1 VNTAFSRGASAALIV
16 LCIVPP
22 ASAQSLA
29 GVVIDPQRRIIVDA
43 RVTATCAGEPTVL
56 ETDAHGRFVFV
67 VPAGIAG
74 ADCRLTVTYPGFLPF
89 EQTLAAAQKT
99 VTVQLQLADVKY
111 AITVSPGEA
120 DRATLETV
128 SIPDTVL
135 GTISNRTSDLIDYA
149 RSVAGATGGDMRVYV
164 DGLPAR
170 SLPAADAVRSVTI
183 NANPFSAEFADG
195 DETRVDIVTKAPDRS
210 FHFGFSGGSLGVGGQ
225 SVLAS
230 GLRSASRSYDGF
242 VSGAVPRLPLTFAV
256 RGRRGMDEH
265 EEPVQAVVPSVG
277 PLSPVLVRSAVHSGS
292 FRVDY
297 FKSSDT
303 RASMTYDRGG
313 TTGSNL
319 GAGGLTLSEAGLQLR
334 GQVQELRGTFAKA
347 ASRFLYESGLAV
359 TRASS
364 GLLANSAE
372 RGIEVVGEFI
382 SGGALITEQASRET
396 SWTFRNVVQVSAFNQ
411 AWRYGATVSGSRSA
425 ADLRPNSAGSIVF
438 SDTTAYAAALDG
450 APTGTRILL
459 AGSGRVDYSS
469 RTAGAFIQSER
480 ELGTGRIAGGLR
492 GDYQTGGHL
501 LVSPR
506 VSTTIRL
513 GRFVTRGGAGLF
525 VTPSPDS
532 LFLQVRQNDGSRFQR
547 FVTAGSTLAGVASP
561 PAAGAG
567 SVTSVLSTD
576 FTLARSRMASGSI
589 ERQIGRVTS
598 AVQYAWTDRSH
609 LSGSRRLPSGDRWID
624 VVESNRA
631 SQKHQVHA
639 LLKVGTESRNVLG
652 HYVWTRSHDN
662 TSGPFSYAER
672 TDDLAREWARSTG
685 LPPHSVILVAS
696 LGTTGGV
703 AITVVAAMSGAV
715 PYDITTGT
723 DSDLNG
729 LFNER
734 GGWARNAGDGPDF
747 RSIDLHAS
755 RTVSIPGRFI
765 GLRDPLKLNAGL
777 QAENLLG
784 RSNYATVDSIAG
796 SRLFG
801 APLAGLSGRSV
812 RIWLNWAR

>member
-1 VNTAFSRGASAALIV
+1 VPSAA
-16 LCIVPP
+16 
-22 ASAQSLA
+22 AQSLA

-43 RVTATCAGEPTVL
+43 RVTATCAGQSTVL
-56 ETDAHGRFVFV
+56 ETDAQGRFVFV
-67 VPAGIAG
+67 VPASVAG
-74 ADCRLTVTYPGFLPF
+74 DGCRLTVTYPGFLPL
-89 EQTLAAAQKT
+89 EQTVAVAQKT

-111 AITVSPGEA
+111 AITVSPDAA

-128 SIPDTVL
+128 SIRDTVL
-135 GTISNRTSDLIDYA
+135 ATISNRTRDLIDYA
-149 RSVAGATGGDMRVYV
+149 RSVAGATDGDMRVYV
-164 DGLPAR
+164 DGLLVR

-195 DETRVDIVTKAPDRS
+195 DQTRVDIVTKAPDRA

-242 VSGAVPRLPLTFAV
+242 VSGAVPRLPLTFSV
-256 RGRRGMDEH
+256 RGRRGIDEH
-265 EEPVQAVVPSVG
+265 EEPVQAAVPSIG
-277 PLSPVLVRSAVHSGS
+277 PLSPVSVRSAVQSGS

-303 RASMTYDRGG
+303 RASVTYDSGG
-313 TTGSNL
+313 TNGSNL
-319 GAGGLTLSEAGLQLR
+319 GAGGLTLSESGLQLH

-364 GLLANSAE
+364 RLLANSAE

-382 SGGALITEQASRET
+382 GGGALITEQTSRET
-396 SWTFRNVVQVSAFNQ
+396 SWTFRNVVQTNAFKQ

-425 ADLRPNSAGSIVF
+425 ADLRPNNAGSIVF
-438 SDTTAYAAALDG
+438 SDTTAYAAALGG

-459 AGSGRVDYSS
+459 AGSGLVDYSS
-469 RTAGAFIQSER
+469 RTAVAFIQSER
-480 ELGTGRIAGGLR
+480 ELGTGRMAGGFR
-492 GDYQTGGHL
+492 GDYQTGGNL
-501 LVSPR
+501 LLSPR
-506 VSTTIRL
+506 VSATVRL

-525 VTPSPDS
+525 VTAAPDA
-532 LFLQVRQNDGSRFQR
+532 LFLQVRENNGSTFQR
-547 FVTAGSTLAGVASP
+547 FVTAGSTLAGVGGP
-561 PAAGAG
+561 PATGVG

-576 FTLARSRMASGSI
+576 FTLPRSRMASGSI
-589 ERQIGRVTS
+589 ERQIGPVTS
-598 AVQYAWTDRSH
+598 AVQYTWTDRSH

-631 SQKHQVHA
+631 LQKHQVHA
-639 LLKVGTESRNVLG
+639 LLRVGTESRNVLA

-672 TDDLAREWARSTG
+672 MDDLEQEWARSAG
-685 LPPHSVILVAS
+685 IPPDSVILVGS
-696 LGTTGGV
+696 LGAIGGV
-703 AITVVAAMSGAV
+703 AITVVAALNGAV
-715 PYDITTGT
+715 PYDITTKS

-734 GGWARNAGDGPDF
+734 GGRARNAGDGPDF

-755 RTVSIPGRFI
+755 RTVSIPGRYI
-765 GLRDPLKLNAGL
+765 GLRDSLKLTAGL

-784 RSNYATVDSIAG
+784 RSNYAAVDSIAG
-796 SRLFG
+796 ARLFG
-801 APLAGLSGRSV
+801 APLAGLSDRSV